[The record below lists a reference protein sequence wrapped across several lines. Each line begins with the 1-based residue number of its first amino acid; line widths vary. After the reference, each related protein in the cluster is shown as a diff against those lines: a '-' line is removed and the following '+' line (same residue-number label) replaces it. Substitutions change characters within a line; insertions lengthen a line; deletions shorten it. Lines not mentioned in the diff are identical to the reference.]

1 VAGSPIAE
9 PATESRKDQTIGIVL
24 GASRFPNLL
33 IDSPRLGAA
42 FAKSKADAKR
52 YLSRICGRVL
62 DCFDST
68 KLPNVLCLEV
78 ADFLE
83 QHTLATDL
91 IVYYV
96 GHGGFLGT
104 QEYFLA
110 CRATREK
117 QKHATGLRVSD
128 LATSI
133 IGSFRSRRVYLIFD
147 CCFAGSAADSFQ
159 CASDDLIAKQS
170 EKLPSGVALLNA
182 SSRNEAAVVPE
193 GGERTMFSECLLE
206 VLRRGIPARGDRL
219 TLREVGNAVT
229 DLVMLKYPEIAVR
242 PEVHSP
248 RQRDGDVA
256 DVPLFP
262 NPGHVKEPTKI
273 DSTAP
278 GVTPIE
284 LARFYNFPRTLAGKG
299 QCIGIVSL
307 GGEDYQETDLERYF
321 SSLGL
326 KPPAVQRVAAQPREK
341 ATDQRYNAHLT
352 MQIEISGAIAPD
364 ARLVIYHASSNTNDG
379 FLSAVEAAT
388 VDERNNP
395 SVLLIAWGAPE
406 SDWNKQFRERMERA
420 LMGAALRGITVCVA
434 SGDHPE
440 VHYPATSPYVFA
452 CGGTSLKPSNGQFVG
467 ETAWSSTGGGVSRI
481 FPRPKWQNGIPLPA
495 ADDGGRA
502 RRAVPDLSAH
512 ADPINGYRIFA
523 DGNWTLVGGT
533 TASAALWAGLIALL
547 NEAAGGSHALVHE
560 DLYRYFGP
568 AGVLRNIP
576 TVEAVGSRAGDKPE
590 SGWTPVAGWGS
601 PDGDRLVTSIR
612 LRAMFRAG
620 AKE

>member
-1 VAGSPIAE
+1 MAGSPIAG
-9 PATESRKDQTIGIVL
+9 PATEGRKDQTIGIVL
-24 GASRFPNLL
+24 GASRFRNLL

-42 FAKSKADAKR
+42 FAKSKSDAKR
-52 YLSRICGRVL
+52 YLSRVCGRIL
-62 DCFDST
+62 DRFDST

-117 QKHATGLRVSD
+117 QKYATGLRVSD

-133 IGSFRSRRVYLIFD
+133 IGSFRNRRVYLIFD

-159 CASDDLIAKQS
+159 SASDDLIAKQS

-193 GGERTMFSECLLE
+193 GGQRTMFSECLLE
-206 VLRRGIPARGDRL
+206 VLGRGIPSRGERL
-219 TLREVGNAVT
+219 SLREVANAVT
-229 DLVMLKYPEIAVR
+229 DLVMRKYPEIAVR

-262 NPGHVKEPTKI
+262 NPSHVKEPAKI
-273 DSTAP
+273 DAVAS
-278 GVTPIE
+278 GVTPVE
-284 LARFYNFPRTLAGKG
+284 LARHYNFPKEFTGKG

-307 GGEDYQETDLERYF
+307 GGEDYQDADLEQYF

-326 KPPAVQRVAAQPREK
+326 QTPTVRRVAIEPREK
-341 ATDQRYNAHLT
+341 AADWGTAAHLT
-352 MQIEISGAIAPD
+352 MQIEITGAIAPA
-364 ARLVIYHASSNTNDG
+364 ARLAIYHASNTNAG
-379 FLSAVEAAT
+379 FVSAVEAAT
-388 VDERNNP
+388 IDQKNNP
-395 SVLLIAWGAPE
+395 TVLLIAWGAPE
-406 SDWNKQFRERMERA
+406 SYWTEQFRERMERA
-420 LMGAALRGITVCVA
+420 LMGAALGGITVCVS

-440 VHYPATSPYVFA
+440 VHYPSSSSHVLA
-452 CGGTSLKPSNGQFVG
+452 CGGTSLKASNCQFVG
-467 ETAWSSTGGGVSRI
+467 ETAWSSTGGGVSHV
-481 FPRPKWQNGIPLPA
+481 FPRPKWQEGIPQPA
-495 ADDGGRA
+495 ADDGARA

-512 ADPINGYRIFA
+512 ADPANGYRIFA
-523 DGNWTLVGGT
+523 GGNWILVGGT
-533 TASAALWAGLIALL
+533 TASAALWAGLVALL
-547 NEAAGGSHALVHE
+547 NEASGRPHALIHE

-568 AGVLRNIP
+568 AGVLRN
-576 TVEAVGSRAGDKPE
+576 VAGSEAGGESAGDRPGP
-590 SGWTPVAGWGS
+590 GWTPGVGWGS
-601 PDGDRLVTSIR
+601 PDGDRLVTAIR
-612 LRAMFRAG
+612 LRDLFRAG
-620 AKE
+620 AEE